1 MSNSG
6 SFVQLEELD
15 ERLRGKRILTYLP
28 ILGEGKS
35 LETSGISALHYI
47 RLMVSNVQTG
57 GEPFVRI
64 ICITNSSIYRT
75 YADGLGATLI
85 VGPRDNSDWSLVLTA
100 CAAHPSTLIVVF
112 PDCKAPDALLS
123 RLPSATTIIQF
134 RSLEE
139 AFTSRLY
146 GLYFF
151 PHISDMAG
159 SDANLVMQRVNELHA
174 QVSDLRSVL
183 KELRMA
189 GAGLV
194 LSGKTGDTNFSTIR
208 WWDAKEEV
216 PLPRRRPEV
225 TAALLHYLADT
236 VA

>member
-1 MSNSG
+1 MSG
-6 SFVQLEELD
+6 GGAFVQLEELD

-28 ILGEGKS
+28 AVAPFNY
-35 LETSGISALHYI
+35 T
-47 RLMVSNVQTG
+47 RLMVSNVQAG

-64 ICITNSSIYRT
+64 ICITNSSLHRT

-85 VGPRDNSDWSLVLTA
+85 LGPRDNTDWSLVLTA
-100 CAAHPSTLIVVF
+100 CAAHPSSLIVVF
-112 PDCKAPDALLS
+112 PDCKAPDALLG
-123 RLPSATTIIQF
+123 RLPAATTLIQF

-139 AFTSRLY
+139 AWTSRLY

-151 PHISDMAG
+151 PHVADMAG
-159 SDANLVMQRVNELHA
+159 GDADLVIKRVTEL
-174 QVSDLRSVL
+174 QNSVPDLRSVL
-183 KELRMA
+183 KELRIA

-194 LSGKTGDTNFSTIR
+194 ISGSGLH
-208 WWDAKEEV
+208 WWDAKEDV
-216 PLPRRRPEV
+216 PTLRRRPEV

>member
-1 MSNSG
+1 MSG
-6 SFVQLEELD
+6 GAFVQLEELD

-28 ILGEGKS
+28 
-35 LETSGISALHYI
+35 SAAKEAYHYI
-47 RLMVSNVQTG
+47 RLMVSNVQAG

-64 ICITNSSIYRT
+64 ICITNSSLYRA

-85 VGPRDNSDWSLVLTA
+85 IGPRDNTDWSLVLTA
-100 CAAHPSTLIVVF
+100 CAAHPASLIVVF
-112 PDCKAPDALLS
+112 PDCKAPDALLG
-123 RLPSATTIIQF
+123 RLSAATTLIQF
-134 RSLEE
+134 RGLEE
-139 AFTSRLY
+139 TFTSRLF

-151 PHISDMAG
+151 PHVTDN
-159 SDANLVMQRVNELHA
+159 DADLVIKRVTEL
-174 QVSDLRSVL
+174 QQSVPDLRSVL

-194 LSGKTGDTNFSTIR
+194 IGSALH

-216 PLPRRRPEV
+216 PVMRRRPEV

-236 VA
+236 LA

>member
-1 MSNSG
+1 MSG

-28 ILGEGKS
+28 GVAKDV
-35 LETSGISALHYI
+35 LHYI
-47 RLMVSNVQTG
+47 RLMVSNVQAG
-57 GEPFVRI
+57 SEPFARI
-64 ICITNSSIYRT
+64 ICITNSSLYRT

-85 VGPRDNSDWSLVLTA
+85 IGPRDNTDWSLVLTA
-100 CAAHPSTLIVVF
+100 CAAHPACLIVVF
-112 PDCKAPDALLS
+112 PDCKAPDALLG
-123 RLPSATTIIQF
+123 RLPAATTLIQF

-139 AFTSRLY
+139 QFTSRLY

-151 PHISDMAG
+151 PHVVDMAG
-159 SDANLVMQRVNELHA
+159 NDADLVIKRVTELQH
-174 QVSDLRSVL
+174 SGPDLRSVL

-194 LSGKTGDTNFSTIR
+194 LSTGGLH
-208 WWDAKEEV
+208 WWDAKEDV
-216 PLPRRRPEV
+216 PTLRRRPEV

-236 VA
+236 LA